1 VWLVCCE
8 PVLSLP
14 AAFQPAEGVAARHVD
29 LEPVAPSVGIARSFV
44 SKSLVDIDQDDH
56 DIAVLLT
63 SELVTNAVLHAR
75 TPVQVSVLPGDGAVL
90 VCVGD
95 RLAGSPALTP
105 RPPSGE
111 RPGGRGL
118 ALVNDLSDSWG
129 STAYPEG
136 KTVWFVLRTSPD
148 RARSR

>member
-1 VWLVCCE
+1 
-8 PVLSLP
+8 VLRLP
-14 AAFQPAEGVAARHVD
+14 AAFKPAEGAAARHLD
-29 LEPVAPSVGIARSFV
+29 LDPVPPSVGLARSFV
-44 SKSLVDIDQDDH
+44 SKCLVDLDQDGQE
-56 DIAVLLT
+56 IAVLLT

-75 TPVQVSVLPGDGAVL
+75 TRMQVSVLTGDEAVL

-95 RLAGSPALTP
+95 GVAGSPTLTP

-136 KTVWFVLRTSPD
+136 KTVWFVLRTSRD
-148 RARSR
+148 RARPGPTAG